1 MARERTPT
9 PRRNRKITLQVSNT
23 CSFCGNGAQKIA
35 ECPKP
40 VDYER
45 AGSAVF
51 RDNCIV
57 TPRWSWCSTLKE
69 IYPPDG
75 EAL

>member
-1 MARERTPT
+1 MPPRER
-9 PRRNRKITLQVSNT
+9 KATLQVANI
-23 CSFCGNGAQKIA
+23 CSHCGLPVQRLAL
-35 ECPKP
+35 CPKP

-45 AGSAVF
+45 AGSEQF

-69 IYPPDG
+69 IDPPDG